1 MSAETSTASAAADAM
16 IAGDAMVPAALALM
30 VYSAIIPGVWPL
42 TATMLEGAGLPSGVG
57 QGAVK
62 WAEGGEHLHEAHEAL
77 REVIEAI
84 PEDAWSSQ
92 DHEAFKKK
100 MDDFGAQLE
109 GVHVFADVIMGMLII
124 IGTLLTLYA
133 VVMVAFGVEM
143 AAMATTIYAE
153 LASVVGSVAAPETIE
168 AATALAEADV
178 EALEGYHAGMS
189 SLSSIAAKVM
199 GGAEFLF
206 EDFQMLM
213 GNNNMFG
220 DVAKGLFHSIEPIL
234 LSKLKEKIAE
244 AGLGG
249 MKGE

>member
-1 MSAETSTASAAADAM
+1 M
-16 IAGDAMVPAALALM
+16 ISGDVMVPIALALM
-30 VYSAIIPGVWPL
+30 AYSAIIPGVWPL
-42 TATMLEGAGLPSGVG
+42 AASMLEGAGFPSGVG

-77 REVIEAI
+77 REVVEAI

-124 IGTLLTLYA
+124 VGTVLTLYA
-133 VVMVAFGVEM
+133 LVMLIFAVEM
-143 AAMATTIYAE
+143 ASLATTIYTE
-153 LASVVGSVAAPETIE
+153 LASVFGAVAAAPTIE
-168 AATALAEADV
+168 AATAVATADV
-178 EALEGYHAGMS
+178 EALEGYHGAMS
-189 SLSSIAAKVM
+189 ALSGLAAKVM

-213 GNNNMFG
+213 GNNNMLP
-220 DVAKGLFHSIEPIL
+220 DVFNGLLHSVEPIAI
-234 LSKLKEKIAE
+234 SKIKEKLAE
-244 AGLGG
+244 LGLGKMSG
-249 MKGE
+249 KGEAAATG